1 MGVCLDSREAVRAFF
16 LILFFVDRSLL
27 FLVIVSR
34 MRPQEENV
42 ALLRTFFT
50 FKPLASLAYDI
61 HHTHTETPT
70 GSNPAILVIYIVF

>member
-1 MGVCLDSREAVRAFF
+1 
-16 LILFFVDRSLL
+16 
-27 FLVIVSR
+27 

-61 HHTHTETPT
+61 HHTHTETLI